1 LINFD
6 KNNVMSTAELKLKLI
21 RKIDTLEKSKLEE
34 VDGILFNLI
43 NQDNDLTDWNALS
56 KTKQKGL
63 IEAINEMNI
72 SEGSSHN
79 SIIEK
84 YKSKYA

>member
-34 VDGILFNLI
+34 VDGILFNLV
-43 NQDNDLTDWNALS
+43 NQDNDLTNWNDLS
-56 KTKQKGL
+56 KTKQNGL

-72 SEGSSHN
+72 SEGSSHKA
-79 SIIEK
+79 IIEK